1 MPSLQGGNNT
11 GDINFSTLSNKFA
24 LHHMRVKTE
33 YLKVI
38 DDYFTRFGYKTN
50 LVKIPNITG
59 RKYWNYIE
67 IGTSEEIGDGEIPAK
82 DIDII
87 NKSCRKGV
95 TIWHNHEN
103 IGNYLLDNTII

>member
-1 MPSLQGGNNT
+1 
-11 GDINFSTLSNKFA
+11 
-24 LHHMRVKTE
+24 MRVKTE

-59 RKYWNYIE
+59 RQYWNYIE

-95 TIWHNHEN
+95 TIWHNHAN
-103 IGNYLLDNTII
+103 IGDYSLNNTIV